1 MVLLE
6 GGLWAWARVAGEGG
20 FSLPNS
26 RAFLLLLSSISFTVR
41 KKRELGWVGEK
52 GYRGCV
58 KENLSGQT
66 FLTSNLFP
74 GGMNP
79 ASSTVSCC
87 ELVS

>member
-1 MVLLE
+1 MGVGTSCW
-6 GGLWAWARVAGEGG
+6 GGGILSAKLACFFA
-20 FSLPNS
+20 
-26 RAFLLLLSSISFTVR
+26 SSIFDFFYCAQ
-41 KKRELGWVGEK
+41 KRELGWVGEK